1 MNRFS
6 DLLFMQKLLYHRVF
20 IHNYEK
26 FSERERGRER
36 DWDLVV
42 VVVVL
47 GVFHNFLYLNLV
59 ILEKRM
65 IQSRL
70 FSFMNAVYD
79 ISIWA
84 LRNQWKTQKPK
95 QEKKTSSPENNW
107 RNPRWNLTHAEK
119 WKTKYIYTSMVLTA
133 GLLILSRCF
142 WILLSLKLL
151 TCLCLE

>member
-1 MNRFS
+1 
-6 DLLFMQKLLYHRVF
+6 MQKLLYHRVF

-84 LRNQWKTQKPK
+84 LRNQ
-95 QEKKTSSPENNW
+95 
-107 RNPRWNLTHAEK
+107 
-119 WKTKYIYTSMVLTA
+119 
-133 GLLILSRCF
+133 
-142 WILLSLKLL
+142 
-151 TCLCLE
+151 